1 MVAELIGE
9 HLSENGIAVESVK
22 RFGCTRPT

>member
-9 HLSENGIAVESVK
+9 HLAANEIQVAEVK